1 LSLRYNCS
9 WCVAN
14 SWYAAIANLGFLTFI
29 DIVLKFSKFAK
40 AKLANLVLDPVNALL
55 TNTLP
60 KTTIIDLLRNRANQ
74 QPELTGYTF
83 LVDGETQT
91 TTLTYQTL
99 DLQAR
104 RIAAHLQSLNAQ
116 GSRALLLY
124 PSGLE
129 FIAAFFGCLYAGV
142 TAVPAYPP
150 QQNQT
155 RHRLQSIVADAQATF
170 ALTTSA
176 LLADSQIQFD
186 DAPHLP
192 LLHWITT
199 DNLKNSSALDWAIPS
214 LKEDAI
220 ALLQYTSGSTGAP
233 KGVMVSHKNLLHN
246 ATIIQHCF
254 QDGED
259 SIGVSWLPPYHDM
272 GLIGGILQPL
282 SIGRPMIL
290 MSPMAFLRKPVRWLQ
305 AISRYRA
312 TTSGGPNFAYELCV
326 KKITP
331 AESETLDL
339 SSWHV
344 AFNGAEP
351 IRPQTLDAFSK
362 AFQTCGFH
370 SDAFYPCYGMA
381 EATLMVTGGTRMKSP
396 EICTVD
402 SVALKDKQVIL
413 IEQALQTARKVVGCG
428 QARLE
433 QKVAIVDPVSATIC
447 EASQVGEIW
456 VSSLSVAQGYWN
468 QPQET
473 QRVFNAY
480 LSDTGEGPFLRTG
493 DLGFMQSGELFITG
507 RLKEL
512 IIIRGRNHY
521 PQDIEWTVQSS
532 HIALRAGGGA
542 AFSVEVNGVE
552 RLVIVQ
558 EVERSAVRQL
568 PVEEVF
574 AAIRRAVS
582 EHHQLKIYAIALLKP
597 GSVPKTSSGK
607 TQRTECRARYLD
619 GRLGPL
625 ESWCESSVDFQQ
637 VQVAAE
643 AMLKTLNAQSL
654 RSAESG
660 ETALQNGANDAAL
673 HLTPTEAEIETWITA
688 NLALF
693 LKIPLEEIDLSEPFS
708 HYGLDSSIAVSLAS
722 ELSTWLGRELDPT
735 LFWEYPSI
743 EALAQ
748 HLGQAQPPRAL

>member
-1 LSLRYNCS
+1 
-9 WCVAN
+9 
-14 SWYAAIANLGFLTFI
+14 
-29 DIVLKFSKFAK
+29 
-40 AKLANLVLDPVNALL
+40 VNALL

-60 KTTIIDLLRNRANQ
+60 KTTVIDLLRHRASH
-74 QPELTGYTF
+74 QPEQTGYTF

-91 TTLTYQTL
+91 ASLTYQTL

-104 RIAAHLQSLNAQ
+104 SIAAHLQSLKAQ
-116 GSRALLLY
+116 GERALLLY

-176 LLADSQIQFD
+176 LLADSQIQFA

-192 LLHWITT
+192 DLHWITT
-199 DNLKNSSALDWAIPS
+199 DNLQDSAALDWAMPS
-214 LKEDAI
+214 LGEGEI
-220 ALLQYTSGSTGAP
+220 ALLQYTSGSTGVP
-233 KGVMVSHKNLLHN
+233 KGVMVSHENLLHN
-246 ATIIQHCF
+246 ATLIQHYF
-254 QDGED
+254 EDGED

-331 AESETLDL
+331 AECETLDL
-339 SSWHV
+339 GSWQV

-351 IRPQTLDAFSK
+351 IRPQTLDAFAK
-362 AFQTCGFH
+362 KFQAYGFH
-370 SDAFYPCYGMA
+370 RDAFYPCYGMA
-381 EATLMVTGGTRMKSP
+381 EATLMVTGGTRMKAP

-402 SVALKDKQVIL
+402 PVALKDKQVIPV
-413 IEQALQTARKVVGCG
+413 EPSFQSARKVVGCG

-433 QKVAIVDPVSATIC
+433 QKVVIVDPVSATRC
-447 EASQVGEIW
+447 GDAQVGEIW

-493 DLGFMQSGELFITG
+493 DLGFMQAEALFVTG

-532 HIALRAGGGA
+532 HGALRAGGGA
-542 AFSVEVNGVE
+542 AFSIEVNGVE

-568 PVEEVF
+568 PAEEIF

-597 GSVPKTSSGK
+597 GSIPKTSSGK

-619 GRLGPL
+619 EHLEPL
-625 ESWCESSVDFQQ
+625 EAWCESSVDFQQ
-637 VQVAAE
+637 VQAAAE

-654 RSAESG
+654 RSPEPSAA
-660 ETALQNGANDAAL
+660 ALSNGDTDGSL
-673 HLTPTEAEIETWITA
+673 HLTPTETEIETWITA

-708 HYGLDSSIAVSLAS
+708 HYGLDSSIAVSLAA

-748 HLGQAQPPRAL
+748 HLGQTE

>member
-1 LSLRYNCS
+1 
-9 WCVAN
+9 
-14 SWYAAIANLGFLTFI
+14 
-29 DIVLKFSKFAK
+29 
-40 AKLANLVLDPVNALL
+40 VNALL
-55 TNTLP
+55 TNTLS
-60 KTTIIDLLRNRANQ
+60 KTTVIDLLRHRANH
-74 QPELTGYTF
+74 QPEQTGYTF

-91 TTLTYQTL
+91 ASLTYQTL

-104 RIAAHLQSLNAQ
+104 SIATHLQSLKAQ
-116 GSRALLLY
+116 GERALLLY

-176 LLADSQIQFD
+176 LLADCQIQFA

-192 LLHWITT
+192 DLHWIMT
-199 DNLKNSSALDWAIPS
+199 DSLHDSAALDWAMPS
-214 LKEDAI
+214 LDEGADSGCAAI
-220 ALLQYTSGSTGAP
+220 ALLQYTSGSTGTP
-233 KGVMVSHKNLLHN
+233 KGVMVSHENLLHN
-246 ATIIQHCF
+246 ATLIQHCF
-254 QDGED
+254 EDGED

-331 AESETLDL
+331 AECETLDL
-339 SSWHV
+339 GSWQV

-351 IRPQTLDAFSK
+351 IRPQTLDAFAK
-362 AFQTCGFH
+362 KFQAYGFH
-370 SDAFYPCYGMA
+370 QDAFYPCYGMA
-381 EATLMVTGGTRMKSP
+381 EATLMVTGGTRMKAP

-402 SVALKDKQVIL
+402 PVALKDKQVIPVA
-413 IEQALQTARKVVGCG
+413 QSFQGARKVVGCG

-433 QKVAIVDPVSATIC
+433 QKVVIVDPVSATRC
-447 EASQVGEIW
+447 EEARVGEIW

-473 QRVFNAY
+473 QRLFHAY

-493 DLGFMQSGELFITG
+493 DLGFMQAEALFVTG

-532 HIALRAGGGA
+532 HSALRTGGGA
-542 AFSVEVNGVE
+542 AFSIEVNGVE
-552 RLVIVQ
+552 RLVMVQ

-568 PVEEVF
+568 PAEEIF

-582 EHHQLKIYAIALLKP
+582 EHHQLKIYVIALLKP
-597 GSVPKTSSGK
+597 GSIPKTSSGK

-619 GRLGPL
+619 ERLEPL

-637 VQVAAE
+637 VQAAAE

-654 RSAESG
+654 RSPELRKAEVS
-660 ETALQNGANDAAL
+660 EVSNGGNDESL
-673 HLTPTEAEIETWITA
+673 FLTPTAPEIETWITA

-693 LKIPLEEIDLSEPFS
+693 LKIPIDEIDLSEPFS
-708 HYGLDSSIAVSLAS
+708 HYGLDSSIAVSLAD
-722 ELSTWLGRELDPT
+722 ELSNWLGRELDPT

-748 HLGQAQPPRAL
+748 HLGQTSHS

>member
-1 LSLRYNCS
+1 ME
-9 WCVAN
+9 
-14 SWYAAIANLGFLTFI
+14 F
-29 DIVLKFSKFAK
+29 
-40 AKLANLVLDPVNALL
+40 ANLVIDPVNALL

-60 KTTIIDLLRNRANQ
+60 KTTVVDVLRHRASC

-91 TTLTYQTL
+91 ASLTYQTL
-99 DLQAR
+99 DFQAR
-104 RIAAHLQSLNAQ
+104 TIAAHLQSLNAQ

-124 PSGLE
+124 PSGLA

-155 RHRLQSIVADAQATF
+155 KHRLQSIVADAQATF

-176 LLADSQIQFD
+176 LLADSQIQFA
-186 DAPHLP
+186 DAQQLP
-192 LLHWITT
+192 PLHWMTT
-199 DNLKNSSALDWAIPS
+199 DNLPDAAALDWQAPN
-214 LKEDAI
+214 LDNTAI

-233 KGVMVSHKNLLHN
+233 KGVMVSHENLLHN
-246 ATIIQHCF
+246 ATMIQHCF

-331 AESETLDL
+331 AEGETLDL
-339 SSWHV
+339 SSWQV

-351 IRPQTLDAFSK
+351 IRPQTLESFSTT
-362 AFQTCGFH
+362 FQAYGFH
-370 SDAFYPCYGMA
+370 SAAFYPCYGMA
-381 EATLMVTGGTRMKSP
+381 EATLMVTGGVRMNPP

-402 SVALKDKQVIL
+402 PVALKDKQVIPV
-413 IEQALQTARKVVGCG
+413 EQTIQKARKVVGCG
-428 QARLE
+428 QPRLE
-433 QKVAIVDPVSATIC
+433 QKVVIVDPVSETQC
-447 EASQVGEIW
+447 VESKVGEIW
-456 VSSLSVAQGYWN
+456 VSSLSVARGYWN

-473 QRVFNAY
+473 ERIFNAY
-480 LSDTGEGPFLRTG
+480 LSDVGEGPFLRTG
-493 DLGFMQSGELFITG
+493 DLGFMQAGELFITG

-532 HIALRAGGGA
+532 HPALRAGGGA
-542 AFSVEVNGVE
+542 VFSIEVKGVE

-558 EVERSAVRQL
+558 EVERSFLRQL
-568 PVEEVF
+568 PAEEVF
-574 AAIRRAVS
+574 AALRRAVS
-582 EHHQLKIYAIALLKP
+582 EHHQLQIYAIALLKP
-597 GSVPKTSSGK
+597 GSIPKTSSGK
-607 TQRTECRARYLD
+607 IQRTECRSRFMAGSLD
-619 GRLGPL
+619 PL
-625 ESWCESSVDFQQ
+625 NSWSESAVDFQK
-637 VQVAAE
+637 VQAAAE
-643 AMLKTLNAQSL
+643 AMLKTLTA
-654 RSAESG
+654 RSERSPEPNEAEARIGS
-660 ETALQNGANDAAL
+660 NNAAL
-673 HLTPTEAEIETWITA
+673 GLSPRPAEIETWITA
-688 NLALF
+688 NLALY
-693 LKIPLEEIDLSEPFS
+693 LKIPLDEIDLSEPFS
-708 HYGLDSSIAVSLAS
+708 HYGLDSSIAVSLAA
-722 ELSTWLGRELDPT
+722 ELSNWLGKELDPT

-743 EALAQ
+743 ESLAQ
-748 HLGQAQPPRAL
+748 HLGQRQQPQPDEPLGDPGSIG

>member
-1 LSLRYNCS
+1 
-9 WCVAN
+9 VD
-14 SWYAAIANLGFLTFI
+14 F
-29 DIVLKFSKFAK
+29 
-40 AKLANLVLDPVNALL
+40 ANLVLDPVNALL

-60 KTTIIDLLRNRANQ
+60 KTTVIDLLRNRASQ

-91 TTLTYQTL
+91 ASLTYQTL
-99 DLQAR
+99 DLQAQ
-104 RIAAHLQSLNAQ
+104 RIAAHLQALNAQ
-116 GSRALLLY
+116 GERALLLY
-124 PSGLE
+124 PAGLE

-155 RHRLQSIVADAQATF
+155 KHRLQSIVVDAQATF
-170 ALTTSA
+170 ALTTTA
-176 LLADSQIQFD
+176 LLADSQIQFV
-186 DAPHLP
+186 DAAHLP
-192 LLHWITT
+192 PLHWIAT
-199 DNLKNSSALDWAIPS
+199 DKLEDLATEDWVMPS
-214 LKEDAI
+214 LDENAI

-233 KGVMVSHKNLLHN
+233 KGVMVSHQNLRHN

-282 SIGRPMIL
+282 SLGRPTIL
-290 MSPMAFLRKPVRWLQ
+290 MSPMSFLRKPVRWLQ

-331 AESETLDL
+331 AECATLDL

-351 IRPQTLDAFSK
+351 IRPQTLDAFAK
-362 AFQTCGFH
+362 AFQAYGF
-370 SDAFYPCYGMA
+370 DRNAFYPCYGMA
-381 EATLMVTGGTRMKSP
+381 EATLMVTGGNRMESP

-402 SVALKDKQVIL
+402 PVALKDRQVIPV
-413 IEQALQTARKVVGCG
+413 EPTLQTSRRVVGCG
-428 QARLE
+428 QARLD
-433 QKVAIVDPVSATIC
+433 QTVKIVDPVTAIACT
-447 EASQVGEIW
+447 ETQVGEIW

-468 QPQET
+468 QPQQT
-473 QRVFNAY
+473 QQVFHAY

-493 DLGFMQSGELFITG
+493 DLGFMQSTELFVTG

-532 HIALRAGGGA
+532 HGALRSGGGA
-542 AFSVEVNGVE
+542 AFSIEVNGVE
-552 RLVIVQ
+552 RLVMVQ

-568 PVEEVF
+568 PTEEVF

-582 EHHQLKIYAIALLKP
+582 EQHQLKIYAIALLKP
-597 GSVPKTSSGK
+597 GSIPKTSSGK
-607 TQRTECRARYLD
+607 IQRTECRSWYLD
-619 GRLGPL
+619 GRLEPL
-625 ESWCESSVDFQQ
+625 AAWCESSVDFQQ
-637 VQVAAE
+637 VQASAE
-643 AMLKTLNAQSL
+643 AMLKTLNEKSL
-654 RSAESG
+654 RSPEPSKAEIS
-660 ETALQNGANDAAL
+660 NGAYEGSL
-673 HLTPTEAEIETWITA
+673 PLPPTATEIETWITA

-693 LKIPLEEIDLSEPFS
+693 LKIPIEEIDLSEPFS
-708 HYGLDSSIAVSLAS
+708 HYGLDSSIAVSLAD

-743 EALAQ
+743 EALAE
-748 HLGQAQPPRAL
+748 HLGQAQQSSVSPKA

>member
-1 LSLRYNCS
+1 
-9 WCVAN
+9 VDF
-14 SWYAAIANLGFLTFI
+14 ANL
-29 DIVLKFSKFAK
+29 A
-40 AKLANLVLDPVNALL
+40 LDPVNALL

-60 KTTIIDLLRNRANQ
+60 KTTVIDLLRNRASH

-91 TTLTYQTL
+91 ASLTYQIL
-99 DLQAR
+99 DLQAQ
-104 RIAAHLQSLNAQ
+104 RIAAHLQALNAQ
-116 GSRALLLY
+116 GERALLLY
-124 PSGLE
+124 PAGLE

-155 RHRLQSIVADAQATF
+155 KHRLQSIVVDAQATF
-170 ALTTSA
+170 ALTTTA
-176 LLADSQIQFD
+176 LLADSQVQFV
-186 DAPHLP
+186 DASHLP
-192 LLHWITT
+192 PIHWIAT
-199 DNLKNSSALDWAIPS
+199 DKLEDLATQDWVMPS
-214 LKEDAI
+214 LDETAI

-233 KGVMVSHKNLLHN
+233 KGVMVSHQNLLHN

-254 QDGED
+254 QDRED

-282 SIGRPMIL
+282 SLGRPMIL
-290 MSPMAFLRKPVRWLQ
+290 MSPMSFLRKPVRWLQ

-331 AESETLDL
+331 AERATLDL

-351 IRPQTLDAFSK
+351 IRPQTLDAFAK
-362 AFQTCGFH
+362 AFQAYGFDR
-370 SDAFYPCYGMA
+370 DAFYPCYGMA

-402 SVALKDKQVIL
+402 PVALKDRQVIPV
-413 IEQALQTARKVVGCG
+413 APTLQTSRRVVGCG
-428 QARLE
+428 QARLD
-433 QKVAIVDPVSATIC
+433 QKVKIVDPVTATTC
-447 EASQVGEIW
+447 TETQVGEIW

-468 QPQET
+468 QPQHT
-473 QRVFNAY
+473 QQVFHAY

-493 DLGFMQSGELFITG
+493 DLGFIQGTELFVTG

-521 PQDIEWTVQSS
+521 PQDLEWTVQAS
-532 HIALRAGGGA
+532 HGALRAGGGA
-542 AFSVEVNGVE
+542 AFSIEVNGVE
-552 RLVIVQ
+552 RLVMVQ
-558 EVERSAVRQL
+558 EVERNAVRQL
-568 PVEEVF
+568 PAQEVF

-597 GSVPKTSSGK
+597 GSIPKTSSGK
-607 TQRTECRARYLD
+607 TQRTECRSWYLD
-619 GRLGPL
+619 GRLTPL
-625 ESWCESSVDFQQ
+625 ETWCESSVDFQQ
-637 VQVAAE
+637 VQASAE
-643 AMLKTLNAQSL
+643 AMLKTLNAKSL
-654 RSAESG
+654 RSPEPH
-660 ETALQNGANDAAL
+660 ETELSNGGHEGSL
-673 HLTPTEAEIETWITA
+673 PFPPTAAEIETWITA

-708 HYGLDSSIAVSLAS
+708 HYGLDSSIAVSLAD
-722 ELSTWLGRELDPT
+722 ELSNWLGRELDPT

-748 HLGQAQPPRAL
+748 HLGQAQQTSVS

>member
-1 LSLRYNCS
+1 ME
-9 WCVAN
+9 
-14 SWYAAIANLGFLTFI
+14 F
-29 DIVLKFSKFAK
+29 
-40 AKLANLVLDPVNALL
+40 ANLVLDPVNALL

-60 KTTIIDLLRNRANQ
+60 KTTVIDLLRHRAKH

-83 LVDGETQT
+83 LMDGETQT
-91 TTLTYQTL
+91 ASLTYQTL
-99 DLQAR
+99 DLQAQ

-116 GSRALLLY
+116 GSRALLVY

-155 RHRLQSIVADAQATF
+155 RHRLQLIVADAQANF

-176 LLADSQIQFD
+176 LLADSQVQFS
-186 DAPHLP
+186 DASHLP
-192 LLHWITT
+192 ELHWITT
-199 DNLKNSSALDWAIPS
+199 DNLQNAATLDWAMPR
-214 LKEDAI
+214 LDEREI
-220 ALLQYTSGSTGAP
+220 ALLQYTSGSTGTP
-233 KGVMVSHKNLLHN
+233 KGVMVSHENLLHN
-246 ATIIQHCF
+246 ATLIQHCF
-254 QDGED
+254 EDGED

-305 AISRYRA
+305 TISHYRA

-331 AESETLDL
+331 AECETLDL
-339 SSWHV
+339 GSWQV

-351 IRPQTLDAFSK
+351 IRPQTLDAFAK
-362 AFQTCGFH
+362 KFQAYGFH
-370 SDAFYPCYGMA
+370 RDAFYPCYGMA
-381 EATLMVTGGTRMKSP
+381 EATLMVTGGTRMKAP

-402 SVALKDKQVIL
+402 PVALKDKQVISVA
-413 IEQALQTARKVVGCG
+413 QSFQSARKVVGSG

-433 QKVAIVDPVSATIC
+433 QKVIIVDPVAATRC
-447 EASQVGEIW
+447 EEDQVGEIW

-493 DLGFMQSGELFITG
+493 DLGFMQAGELFVTG

-532 HIALRAGGGA
+532 HSALRAGSGA
-542 AFSVEVNGVE
+542 AFSIEVNGVE
-552 RLVIVQ
+552 RLVMVQ

-568 PVEEVF
+568 PPPEEIF

-597 GSVPKTSSGK
+597 GSIPKTSSGK
-607 TQRTECRARYLD
+607 TQRTECRTRYLD
-619 GRLGPL
+619 ERLEPL
-625 ESWCESSVDFQQ
+625 EAWCESSVDFQQ
-637 VQVAAE
+637 VQAAAE
-643 AMLKTLNAQSL
+643 AMLRSLNAQSL
-654 RSAESG
+654 RTPGAELSQVPI
-660 ETALQNGANDAAL
+660 ETDPQNGATDAAL
-673 HLTPTEAEIETWITA
+673 PLTPTEAEIETWITA

-708 HYGLDSSIAVSLAS
+708 HYGLDSSIAVSLAD

-748 HLGQAQPPRAL
+748 HLGQAQQQSVI

>member
-1 LSLRYNCS
+1 
-9 WCVAN
+9 
-14 SWYAAIANLGFLTFI
+14 
-29 DIVLKFSKFAK
+29 
-40 AKLANLVLDPVNALL
+40 VNALL
-55 TNTLP
+55 TNTLH
-60 KTTIIDLLRNRANQ
+60 KTTVIDLLRNRANH
-74 QPELTGYTF
+74 QPEQTGYTF

-91 TTLTYQTL
+91 ASLTYQTL

-104 RIAAHLQSLNAQ
+104 SIAAHLQSLNAQ
-116 GSRALLLY
+116 GARALLLY

-129 FIAAFFGCLYAGV
+129 FIAAFFGCIYAGV

-176 LLADSQIQFD
+176 LLADSQIQFA

-192 LLHWITT
+192 HLHWITT
-199 DNLKNSSALDWAIPS
+199 DNLQDSEALDWAMPS
-214 LKEDAI
+214 LGEGPDSGCAAI
-220 ALLQYTSGSTGAP
+220 ALLQYTSGSTGTP
-233 KGVMVSHKNLLHN
+233 KGVMVSHENLLYN
-246 ATIIQHCF
+246 ATLIQHCF
-254 QDGED
+254 EDGED

-331 AESETLDL
+331 AECETLDL
-339 SSWHV
+339 GSWQV

-351 IRPQTLDAFSK
+351 IRPQTLDAFAK
-362 AFQTCGFH
+362 KFQAYGFH
-370 SDAFYPCYGMA
+370 RDAFYPCYGMA
-381 EATLMVTGGTRMKSP
+381 EATLMVTGGTRMKAP

-402 SVALKDKQVIL
+402 PVALKDKQVVPVAQSF
-413 IEQALQTARKVVGCG
+413 QAARKVVGCG
-428 QARLE
+428 QARLD
-433 QKVAIVDPVSATIC
+433 QKVMIVDPVAATRC
-447 EASQVGEIW
+447 GEAQVGEIW

-473 QRVFNAY
+473 ERVFNAY
-480 LSDTGEGPFLRTG
+480 LTDTGEGPFLRTG
-493 DLGFMQSGELFITG
+493 DLGFMQAEALFVTG

-532 HIALRAGGGA
+532 HGALRAGGGA
-542 AFSVEVNGVE
+542 AFSIEVNGVE
-552 RLVIVQ
+552 RLVMVQ

-568 PVEEVF
+568 PAEEIF

-597 GSVPKTSSGK
+597 GSIPKTSSGK

-619 GRLGPL
+619 ERLEPL
-625 ESWCESSVDFQQ
+625 EAWCASSVDFQQ
-637 VQVAAE
+637 VQAAAE

-654 RSAESG
+654 RSPESSKAEVSNG
-660 ETALQNGANDAAL
+660 GNDESLFLIPTA
-673 HLTPTEAEIETWITA
+673 PEIETWITA

-693 LKIPLEEIDLSEPFS
+693 LKIPIDEIDLSEPFS
-708 HYGLDSSIAVSLAS
+708 HYGLDSSIAVSLAD
-722 ELSTWLGRELDPT
+722 ELSSWLGRDLDPT

-748 HLGQAQPPRAL
+748 HLGQTSLDIRGNSL

>member
-1 LSLRYNCS
+1 
-9 WCVAN
+9 
-14 SWYAAIANLGFLTFI
+14 
-29 DIVLKFSKFAK
+29 
-40 AKLANLVLDPVNALL
+40 VNALL

-60 KTTIIDLLRNRANQ
+60 KTTVIDLLRNRASH
-74 QPELTGYTF
+74 QPEQTGYTF

-91 TTLTYQTL
+91 ASLTYQTL

-104 RIAAHLQSLNAQ
+104 SIAAHLQSLKAQ
-116 GSRALLLY
+116 GARALLLY

-176 LLADSQIQFD
+176 LLADSQIQFA

-192 LLHWITT
+192 DLHWITT
-199 DNLKNSSALDWAIPS
+199 DNLHDSAALDWVMPS
-214 LKEDAI
+214 LDEVADFGYPAI
-220 ALLQYTSGSTGAP
+220 ALLQYTSGSTGTP
-233 KGVMVSHKNLLHN
+233 KGVMVSHQNLLHN
-246 ATIIQHCF
+246 ATLIQHCF
-254 QDGED
+254 EDGED

-326 KKITP
+326 KKITS
-331 AESETLDL
+331 ADCETLNL
-339 SSWHV
+339 GSWQV

-351 IRPQTLDAFSK
+351 IRPQTLDAFAK
-362 AFQTCGFH
+362 KFQAYEFH
-370 SDAFYPCYGMA
+370 RDAFYPCYGMA
-381 EATLMVTGGTRMKSP
+381 EATLMVTGSTRMQAP

-402 SVALKDKQVIL
+402 PVALKDKQVIPV
-413 IEQALQTARKVVGCG
+413 ESSVQAARQVVGCG

-433 QKVAIVDPVSATIC
+433 QTVVIVDPVSATRC
-447 EASQVGEIW
+447 GEAQVGEIW

-480 LSDTGEGPFLRTG
+480 LSDIGEGPFLRTG
-493 DLGFMQSGELFITG
+493 DLGFMQTGELFVTG

-532 HIALRAGGGA
+532 HGALRAGGGA
-542 AFSVEVNGVE
+542 AFSIEVNGVE
-552 RLVIVQ
+552 RLVMVQ

-568 PVEEVF
+568 PVEEIF

-582 EHHQLKIYAIALLKP
+582 EQHQLKIYAIALLKP
-597 GSVPKTSSGK
+597 GSIPKTSSGK
-607 TQRTECRARYLD
+607 TQRTECRAQYLD
-619 GRLGPL
+619 DRLEPL

-637 VQVAAE
+637 VQAAAE
-643 AMLKTLNAQSL
+643 EMLKTLNAQSL
-654 RSAESG
+654 RSPEPN
-660 ETALQNGANDAAL
+660 ETEVSNGDNDGSL
-673 HLTPTEAEIETWITA
+673 PLSPTAAEIETWITA

-693 LKIPLEEIDLSEPFS
+693 LKIPIDEIDLSEPFS
-708 HYGLDSSIAVSLAS
+708 HYGLDSSIAVSLAD
-722 ELSTWLGRELDPT
+722 ELSNWLGRELDPT

-748 HLGQAQPPRAL
+748 YLGQTSSPQT

>member
-1 LSLRYNCS
+1 
-9 WCVAN
+9 VEF
-14 SWYAAIANLGFLTFI
+14 ANLAI
-29 DIVLKFSKFAK
+29 
-40 AKLANLVLDPVNALL
+40 DPVNALL

-60 KTTIIDLLRNRANQ
+60 KTTVVDVLRHRASC

-91 TTLTYQTL
+91 ASLTYQTL

-104 RIAAHLQSLNAQ
+104 TIAAHLQSLNAQ

-124 PSGLE
+124 PSGLA

-155 RHRLQSIVADAQATF
+155 KHRLQSIVADAQATF

-176 LLADSQIQFD
+176 LLVDSQIQFA
-186 DAPHLP
+186 DAQQQ
-192 LLHWITT
+192 LHWITT
-199 DNLKNSSALDWAIPS
+199 DNLPDATALDWQTPN
-214 LKEDAI
+214 LDNRAI

-233 KGVMVSHKNLLHN
+233 KGVMVTHENLLHN
-246 ATIIQHCF
+246 TTMIQHCF

-312 TTSGGPNFAYELCV
+312 TTSGGPNFAYELCI

-339 SSWHV
+339 SSWQV
-344 AFNGAEP
+344 AFNGAET
-351 IRPQTLDAFSK
+351 IRPQTLESFAT
-362 AFQTCGFH
+362 AFQAYGFH
-370 SDAFYPCYGMA
+370 SAAFYPCYGMA
-381 EATLMVTGGTRMKSP
+381 EATLMVTGGVRMTPP

-402 SVALKDKQVIL
+402 STALKDKQVIPV
-413 IEQALQTARKVVGCG
+413 EQTLQKARKVVGCG
-428 QARLE
+428 QPRLE
-433 QKVAIVDPVSATIC
+433 QKVVIVDPVSATQC
-447 EASQVGEIW
+447 EASKVGEIW

-473 QRVFNAY
+473 ARIFNAY

-493 DLGFMQSGELFITG
+493 DLGFMQARELFITG

-532 HIALRAGGGA
+532 HCALRTGSGA
-542 AFSVEVNGVE
+542 AFSIEVKGVE

-558 EVERSAVRQL
+558 EVERSFVRQL
-568 PVEEVF
+568 SPEEVF
-574 AAIRRAVS
+574 AALRRAVS
-582 EHHQLKIYAIALLKP
+582 EHHQLQIYAIALLKP
-597 GSVPKTSSGK
+597 GSIPKTSSGK
-607 TQRTECRARYLD
+607 IQRTECRARFKAGHLD
-619 GRLGPL
+619 PL
-625 ESWCESSVDFQQ
+625 DAWSESAVDFQQ
-637 VQVAAE
+637 VQAAAE
-643 AMLKTLNAQSL
+643 AMLKTLTARSERSPAPSEIEAQV
-654 RSAESG
+654 E
-660 ETALQNGANDAAL
+660 ANSSAL
-673 HLTPTEAEIETWITA
+673 HLSPTPADIETWITA
-688 NLALF
+688 NLALY
-693 LKIPLEEIDLSEPFS
+693 LKIPLDDIDLSEPFS
-708 HYGLDSSIAVSLAS
+708 HYGLDSSIAVSLAA
-722 ELSTWLGRELDPT
+722 ELSNWLGQELDPT

-748 HLGQAQPPRAL
+748 HLGQQPQLDERLDGPRSID

>member
-1 LSLRYNCS
+1 ME
-9 WCVAN
+9 
-14 SWYAAIANLGFLTFI
+14 F
-29 DIVLKFSKFAK
+29 
-40 AKLANLVLDPVNALL
+40 ANLVLDPVNALL
-55 TNTLP
+55 TNILP
-60 KTTIIDLLRNRANQ
+60 KTTVIDLLRHRANH

-83 LVDGETQT
+83 LMDGETQT
-91 TTLTYQTL
+91 ASLTYQTL
-99 DLQAR
+99 DHQAK

-124 PSGLE
+124 PSGLD

-176 LLADSQIQFD
+176 LLADSQIQFA

-192 LLHWITT
+192 ELHWIMT
-199 DNLKNSSALDWAIPS
+199 DNLQELAALDWAMPN
-214 LKEDAI
+214 LDEGTI
-220 ALLQYTSGSTGAP
+220 ALLQYTSGSTGTP
-233 KGVMVSHKNLLHN
+233 KGVMVSHENLLHN

-259 SIGVSWLPPYHDM
+259 SMGVSWLPPYHDM

-282 SIGRPMIL
+282 SLGRPMIL

-312 TTSGGPNFAYELCV
+312 TTSGGPNFAYELCI

-331 AESETLDL
+331 AEAATLDL
-339 SSWHV
+339 GSWQI

-351 IRPQTLDAFSK
+351 IRLQTLEAFAK
-362 AFQTCGFH
+362 TFQACGFC

-381 EATLMVTGGTRMKSP
+381 ETTLMVTGGTRMRSP
-396 EICTVD
+396 QICAVD
-402 SVALKDKQVIL
+402 PIALKDKHVITVDQDL
-413 IEQALQTARKVVGCG
+413 PTARKVVGCG
-428 QARLE
+428 QARLD
-433 QKVAIVDPVSATIC
+433 QKVMIVDPVSAMPC
-447 EASQVGEIW
+447 GADQVGEIW
-456 VSSLSVAQGYWN
+456 VSSQSVAQGYWN
-468 QPQET
+468 KPQET
-473 QRVFNAY
+473 QQVFNAH
-480 LSDTGEGPFLRTG
+480 LKESGEGPFLRTG
-493 DLGFMQSGELFITG
+493 DLGFMQAGELFVTG

-532 HIALRAGGGA
+532 HDALRTGGGA
-542 AFSVEVNGVE
+542 AFSIEVNGAE

-558 EVERSAVRQL
+558 EVERSAVRQI
-568 PVEEVF
+568 PVAEVF
-574 AAIRRAVS
+574 AAIQRAVS

-597 GSVPKTSSGK
+597 GSIPKTSSGK
-607 TQRTECRARYLD
+607 TQRTECRARYMD
-619 GRLGPL
+619 ERLEPL
-625 ESWCESSVDFQQ
+625 EAWCESSVDFQQ
-637 VQVAAE
+637 VQAAAE
-643 AMLKTLNAQSL
+643 AMLNSLNAQSL
-654 RSAESG
+654 RSQDPI
-660 ETALQNGANDAAL
+660 ETDSQNGDNDGSL
-673 HLTPTEAEIETWITA
+673 HLTPTETEIETWITA
-688 NLALF
+688 NLALY
-693 LKIPLEEIDLSEPFS
+693 LKIPLEEIDLSEPFA
-708 HYGLDSSIAVSLAS
+708 HYGLDSSIAVSLAA

-748 HLGQAQPPRAL
+748 HLGQAQQQSVM

>member
-1 LSLRYNCS
+1 M
-9 WCVAN
+9 
-14 SWYAAIANLGFLTFI
+14 
-29 DIVLKFSKFAK
+29 
-40 AKLANLVLDPVNALL
+40 NALL

-60 KTTIIDLLRNRANQ
+60 KTTVIDLLRSRASH
-74 QPELTGYTF
+74 QPEQTGYTF

-91 TTLTYQTL
+91 ASLTYQAL

-104 RIAAHLQSLNAQ
+104 SIAAHLQALNAQ
-116 GSRALLLY
+116 GERAVLLY
-124 PSGLE
+124 PSGLD
-129 FIAAFFGCLYAGV
+129 FIAAFFGCIYAGV

-176 LLADSQIQFD
+176 LLAESQIQFAD
-186 DAPHLP
+186 TPHLP
-192 LLHWITT
+192 KLHWVTT
-199 DNLKNSSALDWAIPS
+199 DNLQDSADLDWVMPNLDEKADS
-214 LKEDAI
+214 GCAAI
-220 ALLQYTSGSTGAP
+220 ALLQYTSGSTGTP
-233 KGVMVSHKNLLHN
+233 KGVMVSHENLLHN
-246 ATIIQHCF
+246 ATLIQRCF
-254 QDGED
+254 EDGED

-331 AESETLDL
+331 AECETLDL
-339 SSWHV
+339 GSWQV

-351 IRPQTLDAFSK
+351 IRPQTLDAFAK
-362 AFQTCGFH
+362 KFQAYGFQR
-370 SDAFYPCYGMA
+370 DAFYPCYGMA
-381 EATLMVTGGTRMKSP
+381 EATLMVTGGTRMKAP

-402 SVALKDKQVIL
+402 SVALKDRQVIAVA
-413 IEQALQTARKVVGCG
+413 QSVQGARKVVGCG

-433 QKVAIVDPVSATIC
+433 QKVVIVDPVSANRC
-447 EASQVGEIW
+447 EEAQVGEIW

-473 QRVFNAY
+473 QRMFHAY

-493 DLGFMQSGELFITG
+493 DLGFIQAGELFVTG

-521 PQDIEWTVQSS
+521 PQDIEWTVQAS
-532 HIALRAGGGA
+532 HGALRAGGGA
-542 AFSVEVNGVE
+542 AFSIEINGVE
-552 RLVIVQ
+552 RLVMVQ

-568 PVEEVF
+568 PAEEIF

-582 EHHQLKIYAIALLKP
+582 EHHQLKIYAIALLKT
-597 GSVPKTSSGK
+597 GSIPKTSSGK

-619 GRLGPL
+619 ERLEPL
-625 ESWCESSVDFQQ
+625 EAWCESCVDFQQ
-637 VQVAAE
+637 VQAAAE

-654 RSAESG
+654 RSPEVREAQVSNAES
-660 ETALQNGANDAAL
+660 LC
-673 HLTPTEAEIETWITA
+673 LTPTAPEIETWMTA

-693 LKIPLEEIDLSEPFS
+693 LKIPTDEIDLLEPFS
-708 HYGLDSSIAVSLAS
+708 HYGLDSSIAVSLAD
-722 ELSTWLGRELDPT
+722 ELSHWLGHELDPT

-748 HLGQAQPPRAL
+748 HLGQTSQSPT

>member
-1 LSLRYNCS
+1 
-9 WCVAN
+9 VE
-14 SWYAAIANLGFLTFI
+14 F
-29 DIVLKFSKFAK
+29 
-40 AKLANLVLDPVNALL
+40 ANLVIEPVNALL

-60 KTTIIDLLRNRANQ
+60 KTTVIDLLRNRASQ
-74 QPELTGYTF
+74 QPDLTGYTF

-91 TTLTYQTL
+91 ASLTYQTL
-99 DLQAR
+99 DLQAQK
-104 RIAAHLQSLNAQ
+104 IAAHLQALNAQ
-116 GSRALLLY
+116 GERALLLY

-155 RHRLQSIVADAQATF
+155 KHRLQSIVVDAQATF
-170 ALTTSA
+170 ALTTAA
-176 LLADSQIQFD
+176 LLANSQIQFV

-192 LLHWITT
+192 PLHWIAT
-199 DNLKNSSALDWAIPS
+199 DNLEDSAILDWAMPS
-214 LKEDAI
+214 LDEAAI

-233 KGVMVSHKNLLHN
+233 KGVMVSHQNLIHN

-282 SIGRPMIL
+282 CIGRPMIL
-290 MSPMAFLRKPVRWLQ
+290 MSPIAFLRKPVRWLQ
-305 AISRYRA
+305 AISHYRA

-331 AESETLDL
+331 AECAILDL
-339 SSWHV
+339 SSWHI

-351 IRPQTLDAFSK
+351 IRPQTLDAFAN
-362 AFQTCGFH
+362 AFQSSGF
-370 SDAFYPCYGMA
+370 DCNAFYPCYGMA

-402 SVALKDKQVIL
+402 SVALKDKQVIPVA
-413 IEQALQTARKVVGCG
+413 QTLQTARKVVGCG
-428 QARLE
+428 QARLG
-433 QKVAIVDPVSATIC
+433 QKVAIVDPVSATAC
-447 EASQVGEIW
+447 GETQVGEIW

-493 DLGFMQSGELFITG
+493 DLGFMQATELFVTG

-521 PQDIEWTVQSS
+521 PQDIEWTVQAS
-532 HIALRAGGGA
+532 HDALRAGGGA
-542 AFSVEVNGVE
+542 AFSIEVNGVE
-552 RLVIVQ
+552 RLVMVQ

-568 PVEEVF
+568 LAEEVF

-597 GSVPKTSSGK
+597 SSIPKTSSGK
-607 TQRTECRARYLD
+607 TQRTECRSRYLD
-619 GRLGPL
+619 KRLDPL
-625 ESWCESSVDFQQ
+625 EAWCESSVDFQQ
-637 VQVAAE
+637 VQASAE
-643 AMLKTLNAQSL
+643 AMLKTLNAKSL
-654 RSAESG
+654 RSPEPSEAEAS
-660 ETALQNGANDAAL
+660 NGSNNGSL
-673 HLTPTEAEIETWITA
+673 HLIPTAAEIETWITA

-708 HYGLDSSIAVSLAS
+708 HYGLDSSIAVSLAD
-722 ELSTWLGRELDPT
+722 ELSNWLGRELDPT

-748 HLGQAQPPRAL
+748 HLGQSQQPSAS

>member
-1 LSLRYNCS
+1 
-9 WCVAN
+9 
-14 SWYAAIANLGFLTFI
+14 
-29 DIVLKFSKFAK
+29 
-40 AKLANLVLDPVNALL
+40 VNALL

-60 KTTIIDLLRNRANQ
+60 KTTVIDLLRNRASH
-74 QPELTGYTF
+74 QPEQTGYTF

-91 TTLTYQTL
+91 ASLTYQTL

-104 RIAAHLQSLNAQ
+104 SIAAHLQSLKAQ
-116 GSRALLLY
+116 GARALLLY

-176 LLADSQIQFD
+176 LLADSQIQFA

-192 LLHWITT
+192 DLHWITT
-199 DNLKNSSALDWAIPS
+199 DNLHDSAALDWVMPS
-214 LKEDAI
+214 LDEVADFGYPAI
-220 ALLQYTSGSTGAP
+220 ALLQYTSGSTGTP
-233 KGVMVSHKNLLHN
+233 KGVMVSHQNLLHN
-246 ATIIQHCF
+246 ATLIQHCF
-254 QDGED
+254 EDGED

-326 KKITP
+326 KKITS
-331 AESETLDL
+331 ADCETLDL
-339 SSWHV
+339 GSWQV

-351 IRPQTLDAFSK
+351 IRPQTLDAFAK
-362 AFQTCGFH
+362 KFQAYEFH
-370 SDAFYPCYGMA
+370 RDAFYPCYGMA
-381 EATLMVTGGTRMKSP
+381 EATLMVTGSTRMQAP

-402 SVALKDKQVIL
+402 PVALKDKQVIP
-413 IEQALQTARKVVGCG
+413 IESSVQAARQVVGCG

-433 QKVAIVDPVSATIC
+433 QTVVIVDPVSATRC
-447 EASQVGEIW
+447 GEAQVGEIW

-480 LSDTGEGPFLRTG
+480 LSDIGEGPFLRTG
-493 DLGFMQSGELFITG
+493 DLGFMQTGELFVTG

-532 HIALRAGGGA
+532 HGALRAGGGA
-542 AFSVEVNGVE
+542 AFSIEVNGVE
-552 RLVIVQ
+552 RLVMVQ

-568 PVEEVF
+568 PAEEIF

-582 EHHQLKIYAIALLKP
+582 EQHQLKIYAIALLKP
-597 GSVPKTSSGK
+597 GSIPKTSSGK
-607 TQRTECRARYLD
+607 TQRTECRAQYLD
-619 GRLGPL
+619 DRLEPL

-637 VQVAAE
+637 VQAAAE
-643 AMLKTLNAQSL
+643 EMLKTLNAQSL
-654 RSAESG
+654 RSPEPN
-660 ETALQNGANDAAL
+660 ETEVSNGDNDGSL
-673 HLTPTEAEIETWITA
+673 PLSPTAAEIETWITA

-693 LKIPLEEIDLSEPFS
+693 LKIPIDEIDLSEPFS
-708 HYGLDSSIAVSLAS
+708 HYGLDSSIAVSLAD
-722 ELSTWLGRELDPT
+722 ELSNWLGRELDPT

-748 HLGQAQPPRAL
+748 YLGQTSSPQT

>member
-1 LSLRYNCS
+1 
-9 WCVAN
+9 
-14 SWYAAIANLGFLTFI
+14 
-29 DIVLKFSKFAK
+29 
-40 AKLANLVLDPVNALL
+40 VNALL

-60 KTTIIDLLRNRANQ
+60 KTTVIDLLRHRASH
-74 QPELTGYTF
+74 QPEQTGYRF

-91 TTLTYQTL
+91 ASLTYQTL

-104 RIAAHLQSLNAQ
+104 SIAAHLQSLKAQ
-116 GSRALLLY
+116 GERALLLY

-176 LLADSQIQFD
+176 LLADSQIQFA

-192 LLHWITT
+192 DLHWITT
-199 DNLKNSSALDWAIPS
+199 DNLQDSAALDWAMPS
-214 LKEDAI
+214 LGKGEI
-220 ALLQYTSGSTGAP
+220 ALLQYTSGSTGIP
-233 KGVMVSHKNLLHN
+233 KGVMVSHENLLHN
-246 ATIIQHCF
+246 ATLIQHYF
-254 QDGED
+254 EDGED

-331 AESETLDL
+331 TECEALDL
-339 SSWHV
+339 GRWQV

-351 IRPQTLDAFSK
+351 IRPQTLDAFAK
-362 AFQTCGFH
+362 KFQAYGFH
-370 SDAFYPCYGMA
+370 RDAFYPCYGMA
-381 EATLMVTGGTRMKSP
+381 EATLMVTGGTRMKAS

-402 SVALKDKQVIL
+402 PVALKDKQVIPV
-413 IEQALQTARKVVGCG
+413 EPSFQAARKVVGCG

-433 QKVAIVDPVSATIC
+433 QKVVIVDPASATRC
-447 EASQVGEIW
+447 GEAQVGEIW

-493 DLGFMQSGELFITG
+493 DLGFMQAKALFVTG

-532 HIALRAGGGA
+532 HGALRAGGGA
-542 AFSVEVNGVE
+542 AFSIEINGVE
-552 RLVIVQ
+552 RLVMVQ
-558 EVERSAVRQL
+558 EVERSAVRQC
-568 PVEEVF
+568 PAEEIF

-597 GSVPKTSSGK
+597 GSIPKTSSGK

-619 GRLGPL
+619 EHLEPL
-625 ESWCESSVDFQQ
+625 EAWCESSVDFQQ
-637 VQVAAE
+637 VQAAAE

-654 RSAESG
+654 RSPEPSAA
-660 ETALQNGANDAAL
+660 ALSNGDTDGSL
-673 HLTPTEAEIETWITA
+673 HLTPTETEIKTWITA

-708 HYGLDSSIAVSLAS
+708 HYGLDSSIAVSLAA

-748 HLGQAQPPRAL
+748 HLGQAE